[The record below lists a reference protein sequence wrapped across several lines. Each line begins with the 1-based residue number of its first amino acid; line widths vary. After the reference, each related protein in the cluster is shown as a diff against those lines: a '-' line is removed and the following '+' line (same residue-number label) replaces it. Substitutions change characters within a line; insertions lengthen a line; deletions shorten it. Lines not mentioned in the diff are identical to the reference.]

1 MTSPPVRGGRERGV
15 SGSQPGRVYGLTDDD
30 LAFSSSAGEARTLRL
45 RVLSASG
52 LMKKDIFGASDP
64 YVRMDLINAED
75 GSQADTA
82 W

>member
-1 MTSPPVRGGRERGV
+1 MASPPSRGRGGATP
-15 SGSQPGRVYGLTDDD
+15 GSSVDAPRVYGISDDFTIPPD
-30 LAFSSSAGEARTLRL
+30 ARTLRL
-45 RVLSASG
+45 RVLSGSD